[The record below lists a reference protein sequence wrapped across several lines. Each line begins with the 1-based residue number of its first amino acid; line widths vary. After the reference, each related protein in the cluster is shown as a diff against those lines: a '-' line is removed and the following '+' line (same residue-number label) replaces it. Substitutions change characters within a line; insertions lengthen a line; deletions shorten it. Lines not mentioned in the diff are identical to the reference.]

1 MKGTIRS
8 FSIGLFSAGVI
19 IIVAT
24 FLTDQSPGTT
34 NAEEIPFDD
43 MVDVMKE
50 KGYRVVTEEEYISV
64 SLADQD
70 EEETED
76 SDEQQTEDSKNDDEK
91 ADQDDEKS
99 TSDDK
104 DKDKKEDQ
112 DKKDE
117 KEDIEEYT
125 LNIKDGMPSSDIGN
139 LLEENNI
146 IDDGREFNFFLI
158 DEGYDEGVQLGKF
171 KVTSDMDFEE
181 LAEAITR

>member
-43 MVDVMKE
+43 MVDVMKDE
-50 KGYRVVTEEEYISV
+50 GYRVVTEEEYIAV
-64 SLADQD
+64 SLADED
-70 EEETED
+70 EQEAED
-76 SDEQQTEDSKNDDEK
+76 SEEQTEDSENNEEK

-104 DKDKKEDQ
+104 DKKEDE
-112 DKKDE
+112 DKEDE
-117 KEDIEEYT
+117 KEDIEKYT

-146 IDDGREFNFFLI
+146 IDDGSEFNFFLI

-181 LAEAITR
+181 IAETITR